1 MNIKRK
7 LEPVDLMIAA
17 GIVATVLGA
26 LLMFMSTQGSF
37 HAAVADDAAA
47 LEANNVAQTALGQT
61 LLNISVLEREGSEE
75 TTKAVK
81 KLHHATMTAQELR
94 HSTEQRISTFAE
106 HVDNV
111 QIENT
116 ARAEFVKGRS
126 ITNFTSRVVKND
138 AMPPEQRDEYTSR
151 MIEVAA
157 KTGQKIEQEFHE
169 TKQSYLGQLIV
180 AETQSQI
187 EATHRTQEQVGAAIV
202 MVTLVQDKYKEAL
215 EAEQD
220 RLGLLVYVL
229 TRATS

>member
-7 LEPVDLMIAA
+7 LEPVDLMVAA
-17 GIVATVLGA
+17 GIVATLLGA
-26 LLMFMSTQGSF
+26 LLVFMSTQGSF
-37 HAAVADDAAA
+37 QAAVADDVAA
-47 LEANNVAQTALGQT
+47 LEANNIAQTALGQT

-94 HSTEQRISTFAE
+94 HSTEQQISTLAE

-126 ITNFTSRVVKND
+126 IINSTSRAVKHD
-138 AMPPEQRDEYTSR
+138 SMPPEQRDEYNHR

-157 KTGQKIEQEFHE
+157 KTGQKIEQEFQE
-169 TKQSYLGQLIV
+169 TEQSYLGQLVV

-187 EATHRTQEQVGAAIV
+187 EAAHRTQEHVGAAIV
-202 MVTLVQDKYKEAL
+202 SATLVQDKYKEAL

-220 RLGLLVYVL
+220 RLGLLVYAL
-229 TRATS
+229 ARATS

>member
-1 MNIKRK
+1 MNIKRM
-7 LEPVDLMIAA
+7 LEPVDLMVAA

-26 LLMFMSTQGSF
+26 LLVFMSTQGSF
-37 HAAVADDAAA
+37 HAAGADDVAAP
-47 LEANNVAQTALGQT
+47 EAHNFAQTALGQT

-81 KLHHATMTAQELR
+81 KLDHATMTAQELR
-94 HSTEQRISTFAE
+94 HSTEQRISTLAAQA
-106 HVDNV
+106 DNI

-126 ITNFTSRVVKND
+126 VINFTSRAVKND
-138 AMPPEQRDEYTSR
+138 SMPLEQREEHTRR

-157 KTGQKIEQEFHE
+157 KAGRKIEQEFQE
-169 TKQSYLGQLIV
+169 TEQSYLGRLVV

-187 EATHRTQEQVGAAIV
+187 EAVQRTQEQVGAAIV
-202 MVTLVQDKYKEAL
+202 AVAMVQDKYKEAL

-220 RLGLLVYVL
+220 RLGLLVYAIS
-229 TRATS
+229 RATS